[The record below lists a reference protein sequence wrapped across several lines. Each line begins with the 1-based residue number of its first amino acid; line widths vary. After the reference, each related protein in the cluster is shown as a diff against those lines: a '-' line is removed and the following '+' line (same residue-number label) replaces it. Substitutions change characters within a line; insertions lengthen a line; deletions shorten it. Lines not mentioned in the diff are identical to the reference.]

1 MASAGDTNTEVTR
14 LPVIEVRVL
23 GIEVSPQELDEKELR
38 YEIAAAAEQWVKPT
52 VVATPERKE
61 NSIEFVFVIGWPR
74 GLTLL
79 QQINRRL
86 NKRWGA
92 NRHGETKFLAGAEDT
107 TEKDMEGLSLPSSE
121 ESEDILEDNKD
132 SLKDGKDILEESSEG
147 GKDILE
153 ESLAALRICL
163 RTLDPSSEE
172 ARKIKDILKDA
183 LVSSRT
189 DEGFLHDRLKTVPG
203 ASLKAKDAWN
213 AYQDW
218 GGKSGRRAFYR
229 FLDQHFTRS
238 VDGKG
243 NFWKGAH
250 LRDA

>member
-1 MASAGDTNTEVTR
+1 MNTNTEVSG

-23 GIEVSPQELDEKELR
+23 GIEVPPQELDEEELR

-52 VVATPERKE
+52 VVVTPERKE
-61 NSIEFVFVIGWPR
+61 NSIEFVFAIGWPR

-79 QQINRRL
+79 QQIARHL
-86 NKRWGA
+86 NKQWGT
-92 NRHGETKFLAGAEDT
+92 NRHGETKFLVGAWDT

-132 SLKDGKDILEESSEG
+132 SLKDGKDILEDSSEG
-147 GKDILE
+147 DRDILE

-172 ARKIKDILKDA
+172 TRMIKDILKDA
-183 LVSSRT
+183 LVYSRT
-189 DEGFLHDRLKTVPG
+189 DEGFLRDRLEAIPG
-203 ASLKAKDAWN
+203 ASLRAKDVWK

-218 GGKSGRRAFYR
+218 GGKSRKHAFYR
-229 FLDQHFTRS
+229 FLDQHFTRHK
-238 VDGKG
+238 DEEG

>member
-1 MASAGDTNTEVTR
+1 MASTGNTNTEVTR

-23 GIEVSPQELDEKELR
+23 GIEVPPQELDEEELR

-86 NKRWGA
+86 NKRWGT
-92 NRHGETKFLAGAEDT
+92 NRNGETKFLAGTGDT
-107 TEKDMEGLSLPSSE
+107 TKEDMEGLSLPSSE
-121 ESEDILEDNKD
+121 ESEDILED
-132 SLKDGKDILEESSEG
+132 SSEG
-147 GKDILE
+147 DKDILE
-153 ESLAALRICL
+153 ESLAALRIYL
-163 RTLDPSSEE
+163 SILDPSSEE
-172 ARKIKDILKDA
+172 ARKVKDILKDA
-183 LVSSRT
+183 LVASRT
-189 DEGFLHDRLKTVPG
+189 DEGFLRDRLKTVPG
-203 ASLKAKDAWN
+203 ASLRAKDAWN

-218 GGKSGRRAFYR
+218 GGKLNRRAFYHL
-229 FLDQHFTRS
+229 LDQHFTRS
-238 VDGKG
+238 VDGGG
-243 NFWKGAH
+243 NFWKGVR